1 MTLNRKLTGEETSI
15 IQNEVDQIY
24 LQFMTR
30 VAEGRGMS
38 VEAVNRIARGRVW
51 TGRDALNIGLVDKL
65 GGINDAINYAAKKA
79 NIAKPNILYYPLVK
93 EDLLTELIDN
103 FSDDLENSDDSM
115 TADTELPQAF
125 LEYYSQLKKLETM
138 KGIQMRLPYEILI
151 H

>member
-1 MTLNRKLTGEETSI
+1 MQKEE
-15 IQNEVDQIY
+15 
-24 LQFMTR
+24 
-30 VAEGRGMS
+30 
-38 VEAVNRIARGRVW
+38 VW